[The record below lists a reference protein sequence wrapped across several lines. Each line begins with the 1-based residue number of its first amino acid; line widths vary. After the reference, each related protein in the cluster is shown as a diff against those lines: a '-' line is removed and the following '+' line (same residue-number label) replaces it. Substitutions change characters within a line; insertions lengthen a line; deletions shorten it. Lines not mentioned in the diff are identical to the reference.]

1 MSSLRTRFGARLGL
15 VQICLAGVLWG
26 TGGLVLQ
33 IVRPITPMSVLT
45 VSAYRMLIA
54 AIALLAVL
62 LLIGRLCDLR
72 LDLRTVIVGASTGLY
87 QALYFGSVVAAG
99 VTVSTVVSLGI
110 APAILLA
117 GEAVA
122 ARQRPTHRQL
132 LVLATALTG
141 LVLASA
147 YAGSRAGGDRP
158 VTGVLLAVAS
168 GSAYALTT
176 AVGRPLARRRSPLL
190 VTAGATGVGAVVLVP
205 LALLGGGP
213 FSSSSAAVW
222 AWLVYLG
229 VATMALA
236 YGLLYAGL
244 RTTRSSAAGV
254 ASLMEPVAAAI
265 AAAAVLGERL
275 AGPAIAGVALILVAI
290 AGLG

>member
-1 MSSLRTRFGARLGL
+1 MSSLSVRLGL

-33 IVRPITPMSVLT
+33 IVRAITPLSVLT

-54 AIALLAVL
+54 AVVLLAVL
-62 LLIGRLCDLR
+62 AVIGRLRDLR
-72 LDLRTVIVGASTGLY
+72 LDLRTVVVGVATGLY
-87 QALYFGSVVAAG
+87 QALYFASVVAVG

-122 ARQRPTHRQL
+122 SRQRPTGRQL
-132 LVLATALTG
+132 AVLATALTG

-147 YAGSRAGGDRP
+147 YAGSGAGGDRP
-158 VTGVLLAVAS
+158 VTGVLLAIAS

-176 AVGRPLARRRSPLL
+176 AVGRPLVQQRSPLL
-190 VTAGATGVGAVVLVP
+190 VTAGATGVGALALTP
-205 LALLGGGP
+205 LALLGDGP
-213 FSSSSAAVW
+213 LASSSATVW

-244 RTTRSSAAGV
+244 RTTHSSAATV
-254 ASLMEPVAAAI
+254 ASLMEPVAASV

-275 AGPAIAGVALILVAI
+275 AAPAVAGVLLILIAV
-290 AGLG
+290 AGLA

>member
-1 MSSLRTRFGARLGL
+1 MSSFSARLGL
-15 VQICLAGVLWG
+15 VQICLAGILWG

-33 IVRPITPMSVLT
+33 IVRAITPMSVLT

-54 AIALLAVL
+54 AVVLLAVL
-62 LLIGRLCDLR
+62 AVIGRLPELR
-72 LDLRTVIVGASTGLY
+72 LDLRTVVVGVTTGLY
-87 QALYFGSVVAAG
+87 QALYFAAVVAVG

-117 GEAVA
+117 GEAIA
-122 ARQRPTHRQL
+122 ARQRPTSRQL
-132 LVLATALTG
+132 VVLVTALIG

-147 YAGSRAGGDRP
+147 YAGSSAGGDRP
-158 VTGVLLAVAS
+158 ATGVLLAIAS
-168 GSAYALTT
+168 GSMYALTT

-213 FSSSSAAVW
+213 LVTSSATVW

-244 RTTRSSAAGV
+244 RTTRSSAATV
-254 ASLMEPVAAAI
+254 ASLMEPVTAAI
-265 AAAAVLGERL
+265 AAAVVLGERL
-275 AGPAIAGVALILVAI
+275 AAPAVAGVALILVAI
-290 AGLG
+290 SGLG

>member
-1 MSSLRTRFGARLGL
+1 MSSLSARLGL

-33 IVRPITPMSVLT
+33 IVRAITPMSVLT

-54 AIALLAVL
+54 AVVLLAVL
-62 LLIGRLCDLR
+62 AVIGRLRDLR
-72 LDLRTVIVGASTGLY
+72 LDLRTVLVGVATGLY
-87 QALYFGSVVAAG
+87 QALYFASVVAVG

-122 ARQRPTHRQL
+122 SRQRPTARQL
-132 LVLATALTG
+132 MVLATALTG

-147 YAGSRAGGDRP
+147 YAGNGAGGDRP
-158 VTGVLLAVAS
+158 VAGVLLAIAS

-176 AVGRPLARRRSPLL
+176 AIGRPLVQHRSPLL
-190 VTAGATGVGAVVLVP
+190 VTAGATGVGAVLLTP

-213 FSSSSAAVW
+213 LGSSSVTVW

-244 RTTRSSAAGV
+244 RTTRSSAATV
-254 ASLMEPVAAAI
+254 ASLMEPVAASV

-275 AGPAIAGVALILVAI
+275 AAPAVAGVVLILVAV
-290 AGLG
+290 AGLA

>member
-1 MSSLRTRFGARLGL
+1 MSSLLARLGL

-26 TGGLVLQ
+26 TGGLILQ
-33 IVRPITPMSVLT
+33 IVRAITPMSVLT

-54 AIALLAVL
+54 SIALLAVL
-62 LLIGRLCDLR
+62 AVIGRLRELR
-72 LDLRTVIVGASTGLY
+72 LDLRTVIVGVATGLY
-87 QALYFGSVVAAG
+87 QALYFGSVVAVG

-110 APAILLA
+110 APAILLT

-122 ARQRPTHRQL
+122 SRRRPTGRQL
-132 LVLATALTG
+132 VVLAAALTG

-147 YAGSRAGGDRP
+147 YAGTGAGGDRP
-158 VTGVLLAVAS
+158 VTGVLLAIAS

-176 AVGRPLARRRSPLL
+176 AVGRPLAQQRSPLL
-190 VTAGATGVGAVVLVP
+190 VTAGATGVGALVLAP

-213 FSSSSAAVW
+213 LISSSATVW
-222 AWLVYLG
+222 VWLVYLG
-229 VATMALA
+229 LATMALA

-244 RTTRSSAAGV
+244 RTTRSSAATV
-254 ASLMEPVAAAI
+254 ASLMEPVTASL

-290 AGLG
+290 AGIG

>member
-1 MSSLRTRFGARLGL
+1 
-15 VQICLAGVLWG
+15 
-26 TGGLVLQ
+26 
-33 IVRPITPMSVLT
+33 MSVLT

-54 AIALLAVL
+54 SIALLAVIAV
-62 LLIGRLCDLR
+62 IGRLRDLR
-72 LDLRTVIVGASTGLY
+72 LDLRTVVVGVATGLY
-87 QALYFGSVVAAG
+87 QALYFASVVAVG

-110 APAILLA
+110 APAILLT
-117 GEAVA
+117 GEAIA
-122 ARQRPTHRQL
+122 SRQRPTRRQL
-132 LVLATALTG
+132 VVLATALIG

-147 YAGSRAGGDRP
+147 YAGSGAGGDRP
-158 VTGVLLAVAS
+158 VTGVLLAIAS

-176 AVGRPLARRRSPLL
+176 AVGRPLVQQRSPLL
-190 VTAGATGVGAVVLVP
+190 VTAGATCVGSVVLAP
-205 LALLGGGP
+205 MALLGGGP
-213 FSSSSAAVW
+213 FISSSAAVW

-244 RTTRSSAAGV
+244 RTTRSSAATV
-254 ASLMEPVAAAI
+254 ASLMEPVAASV

-275 AGPAIAGVALILVAI
+275 AAPAVAGVALILVAI

>member
-1 MSSLRTRFGARLGL
+1 MSSLSARLGL

-26 TGGLVLQ
+26 TGGLALQ
-33 IVRPITPMSVLT
+33 IVRAITPMSVLT

-54 AIALLAVL
+54 AVVLLAVL
-62 LLIGRLCDLR
+62 AAIGRLRDLR
-72 LDLRTVIVGASTGLY
+72 LDTRTVVVGAATGLY
-87 QALYFGSVVAAG
+87 QALYFASVVAVG

-117 GEAVA
+117 GEAIG
-122 ARQRPTHRQL
+122 ARQRPTCRQL
-132 LVLATALTG
+132 VVLATALTG

-147 YAGSRAGGDRP
+147 YAGARAGGDRP
-158 VTGVLLAVAS
+158 VTGVLLAIAS

-176 AVGRPLARRRSPLL
+176 AVGRPLAQQRSPLL
-190 VTAGATGVGAVVLVP
+190 VTTGATGVGALVLVP
-205 LALLGGGP
+205 LALLDGGP
-213 FSSSSAAVW
+213 LISSSATVW

-244 RTTRSSAAGV
+244 RTTRSSAATV
-254 ASLMEPVAAAI
+254 ASLMEPVAASA

-275 AGPAIAGVALILVAI
+275 AVPAVAGVALILVAI
-290 AGLG
+290 VGLG

>member
-1 MSSLRTRFGARLGL
+1 MSSLSARLGL

-33 IVRPITPMSVLT
+33 IVRATTPMSVLT

-54 AIALLAVL
+54 AVVLLAVL
-62 LLIGRLCDLR
+62 ALVGRLRDLR
-72 LDLRTVIVGASTGLY
+72 LDLRTVVVGVATGLY
-87 QALYFGSVVAAG
+87 QALYFASVVAVG

-117 GEAVA
+117 GEAIA
-122 ARQRPTHRQL
+122 SRQRPSGRQL
-132 LVLATALTG
+132 VVLATALTG

-147 YAGSRAGGDRP
+147 YAGSGAGGDRP
-158 VTGVLLAVAS
+158 VAGVLLATAS

-176 AVGRPLARRRSPLL
+176 AVGRPLAQQRSPLL
-190 VTAGATGVGAVVLVP
+190 VTAGATGVGALALTP
-205 LALLGGGP
+205 LALLGGG
-213 FSSSSAAVW
+213 SLVSSSATVW

-244 RTTRSSAAGV
+244 RTTRSSAATV
-254 ASLMEPVAAAI
+254 ASLMEPVAASV

-275 AGPAIAGVALILVAI
+275 AAPAVAGVVLILVAV
-290 AGLG
+290 AGLA

>member
-1 MSSLRTRFGARLGL
+1 MSSLSARLGL

-33 IVRPITPMSVLT
+33 IVRATTPMSVLT

-54 AIALLAVL
+54 TVALLAVL
-62 LLIGRLCDLR
+62 VVIGRQRDLR
-72 LDLRTVIVGASTGLY
+72 LDARTVVVGAATGLY
-87 QALYFGSVVAAG
+87 QALYFASVVAVG

-110 APAILLA
+110 APAILLV

-122 ARQRPTHRQL
+122 SRQRPTRRQL

-147 YAGSRAGGDRP
+147 YASSGAGGDRP
-158 VTGVLLAVAS
+158 VTGVLLAIAS

-176 AVGRPLARRRSPLL
+176 AVGRPLAQQRSPLL
-190 VTAGATGVGAVVLVP
+190 VTAGATSVGAVVLVP

-213 FSSSSAAVW
+213 LVSSSATVW
-222 AWLVYLG
+222 AWLAYLG

-244 RTTRSSAAGV
+244 RTTRSSAATV

-275 AGPAIAGVALILVAI
+275 AAPAVAGVALILVAI

>member
-1 MSSLRTRFGARLGL
+1 MSSLSARLGL

-33 IVRPITPMSVLT
+33 IVRAITPMSVLT

-54 AIALLAVL
+54 AVVLLTVLAV
-62 LLIGRLCDLR
+62 IGRLSDLR
-72 LDLRTVIVGASTGLY
+72 LDLRTVVVGVATGLY
-87 QALYFGSVVAAG
+87 QALYFASVVAVG

-117 GEAVA
+117 GEAITS
-122 ARQRPTHRQL
+122 RQRPTHRQL
-132 LVLATALTG
+132 LVLAMALTG

-147 YAGSRAGGDRP
+147 YAGSGAGGDRP
-158 VTGVLLAVAS
+158 VTGVLLAIAS
-168 GSAYALTT
+168 GSVYALTT
-176 AVGRPLARRRSPLL
+176 AVGRPLVQQRSPIL
-190 VTAGATGVGAVVLVP
+190 VTAGATGVGALVLAP
-205 LALLGGGP
+205 LALVGGGP
-213 FSSSSAAVW
+213 LVSPSMTVW

-244 RTTRSSAAGV
+244 RTTRSSAATV
-254 ASLMEPVAAAI
+254 ASLMEPVAAAV
-265 AAAAVLGERL
+265 AAAAILGERL
-275 AGPAIAGVALILVAI
+275 AAPAIAGVALILVAI

>member
-1 MSSLRTRFGARLGL
+1 MSSLLARLGL

-33 IVRPITPMSVLT
+33 IVRAITPMSVLT

-54 AIALLAVL
+54 SVALLAVL
-62 LLIGRLCDLR
+62 AVIGRLRELR
-72 LDLRTVIVGASTGLY
+72 LDLRTVIVGVATGLY
-87 QALYFGSVVAAG
+87 QALYFGSVVAVG

-122 ARQRPTHRQL
+122 SRRRPTGRQL
-132 LVLATALTG
+132 VVLATALTG

-147 YAGSRAGGDRP
+147 YAGTGAGGDRP
-158 VTGVLLAVAS
+158 AMGVLLAIAS

-176 AVGRPLARRRSPLL
+176 AVGRPLAQQRSPLL
-190 VTAGATGVGAVVLVP
+190 VTTGATGVGALVLAP
-205 LALLGGGP
+205 LALLGDGP
-213 FSSSSAAVW
+213 LVSSSATVW
-222 AWLVYLG
+222 VWLVYLG
-229 VATMALA
+229 LATMALA

-244 RTTRSSAAGV
+244 RTTRSSAATV
-254 ASLMEPVAAAI
+254 ASLMEPVTASV

-290 AGLG
+290 AGL

>member
-1 MSSLRTRFGARLGL
+1 MSSLHARFGLI
-15 VQICLAGVLWG
+15 QICLAGILWG

-33 IVRPITPMSVLT
+33 IVRAITPMSVLT

-54 AIALLAVL
+54 SVSLFAVL
-62 LLIGRLCDLR
+62 AIIGRLRELR
-72 LDLRTVIVGASTGLY
+72 LDRRTVIVGVATGLY
-87 QALYFGSVVAAG
+87 QALYFGAVVAVG
-99 VTVSTVVSLGI
+99 VTVSTVVSIGI
-110 APAILLA
+110 APAILLT

-122 ARQRPTHRQL
+122 ARRWPTRRQL
-132 LVLATALTG
+132 IVLVTALFG

-158 VTGVLLAVAS
+158 VTGVLLAIAA

-176 AVGRPLARRRSPLL
+176 AVGRPLAQRRSPLL
-190 VTAGATGVGAVVLVP
+190 VTAGATGAGAVVLVP
-205 LALLGGGP
+205 LALVGGGT
-213 FSSSSAAVW
+213 FVSSSATVW

-229 VATMALA
+229 VATMALG

-254 ASLMEPVAAAI
+254 ATLMEPVAAAI

-275 AGPAIAGVALILVAI
+275 AGPAVAGVALILVAI
-290 AGLG
+290 AGLA

>member
-1 MSSLRTRFGARLGL
+1 MSTLSARLGL

-26 TGGLVLQ
+26 TGGLILQ
-33 IVRPITPMSVLT
+33 IVRAITPMSVLT

-54 AIALLAVL
+54 SVALLAVL
-62 LLIGRLCDLR
+62 AVIGRLRELR
-72 LDLRTVIVGASTGLY
+72 LDLRTVIVGVATGLY
-87 QALYFGSVVAAG
+87 QALYFGSVVAVG

-122 ARQRPTHRQL
+122 SRRRPAGRQL
-132 LVLATALTG
+132 VVLATALTG

-147 YAGSRAGGDRP
+147 YAGTGAGGDRP
-158 VTGVLLAVAS
+158 VIGVLLAIAS

-176 AVGRPLARRRSPLL
+176 AVGRPLAQQRSPLL
-190 VTAGATGVGAVVLVP
+190 VTTGATGVGALVLAP
-205 LALLGGGP
+205 LALLDGGP
-213 FSSSSAAVW
+213 LVSSSATVW
-222 AWLVYLG
+222 VWLVYLG
-229 VATMALA
+229 LATMALA

-244 RTTRSSAAGV
+244 RTTRSSAATV
-254 ASLMEPVAAAI
+254 ASLMEPVTASVAAAT
-265 AAAAVLGERL
+265 VLGERL

>member
-1 MSSLRTRFGARLGL
+1 MSSLCTLFGARLGL

-33 IVRPITPMSVLT
+33 VVRAITPMSVLT
-45 VSAYRMLIA
+45 VSAYRTLIA
-54 AIALLAVL
+54 SVALLAVVAV
-62 LLIGRLCDLR
+62 IGRLRDLR
-72 LDLRTVIVGASTGLY
+72 LDARTVIVGAATGLY
-87 QALYFGSVVAAG
+87 QALYFASVVAVG

-117 GEAVA
+117 GEAIA
-122 ARQRPTHRQL
+122 SRQRPTNRQL

-141 LVLASA
+141 LVLASV
-147 YAGSRAGGDRP
+147 YAGSGAGGDRP
-158 VTGVLLAVAS
+158 VTGVLLAIAS

-176 AVGRPLARRRSPLL
+176 AVGRPLAQQRSPLL
-190 VTAGATGVGAVVLVP
+190 VTTGATCVGALVLVP
-205 LALLGGGP
+205 LALLDGEALVP
-213 FSSSSAAVW
+213 SSMAVW

-244 RTTRSSAAGV
+244 RTTRSSAATV
-254 ASLMEPVAAAI
+254 ASLMEPVTAAV

-275 AGPAIAGVALILVAI
+275 AAPAAAGVALILVAI
-290 AGLG
+290 VGLG

>member
-1 MSSLRTRFGARLGL
+1 MSSFSARLGL

-33 IVRPITPMSVLT
+33 IVRSITPLSVLT

-54 AIALLAVL
+54 TVALLAVL
-62 LLIGRLCDLR
+62 AVVGRLRDLH
-72 LDLRTVIVGASTGLY
+72 LDARTVVVGAATGLY
-87 QALYFGSVVAAG
+87 QALYFASVVAVG

-110 APAILLA
+110 APVILLV
-117 GEAVA
+117 GEAIA
-122 ARQRPTHRQL
+122 ARQLPTRRQL
-132 LVLATALTG
+132 VVLATALTG
-141 LVLASA
+141 LVLASV
-147 YAGSRAGGDRP
+147 YAGSGAGGDRP
-158 VTGVLLAVAS
+158 VIGVLLAIAS

-176 AVGRPLARRRSPLL
+176 AVGRPLAQQRSPLL

-205 LALLGGGP
+205 LALLGSGP
-213 FSSSSAAVW
+213 LVSSSATVW

-244 RTTRSSAAGV
+244 RTTRSSAATV
-254 ASLMEPVAAAI
+254 ASLMEPVAAAL

-275 AGPAIAGVALILVAI
+275 AAPAVAGVALILVAI
-290 AGLG
+290 SGL

>member
-1 MSSLRTRFGARLGL
+1 MSTLSARLGL

-33 IVRPITPMSVLT
+33 IVRAITPMSVLT

-54 AIALLAVL
+54 SVALLAVL
-62 LLIGRLCDLR
+62 AVIGRLRELR
-72 LDLRTVIVGASTGLY
+72 LDLRTVVVGVATGRY
-87 QALYFGSVVAAG
+87 PARYFGSVVAVG

-122 ARQRPTHRQL
+122 SRRRPAGRQL
-132 LVLATALTG
+132 VVLATALTG

-147 YAGSRAGGDRP
+147 YAGTGAGGDRP
-158 VTGVLLAVAS
+158 VIGVLLAVAS

-176 AVGRPLARRRSPLL
+176 AVGRPLAQQRSPLL
-190 VTAGATGVGAVVLVP
+190 VTAGATGVGAVVLAP

-213 FSSSSAAVW
+213 LVSSSATVW
-222 AWLVYLG
+222 VWLVYLG
-229 VATMALA
+229 LATMALA

-244 RTTRSSAAGV
+244 RTTRSSAATV
-254 ASLMEPVAAAI
+254 ASLMEPVTASV

-275 AGPAIAGVALILVAI
+275 AGPAIAGVAQILVAI